1 MEPLRRE
8 VLVPVPSHRRPA
20 SLIGLSIV
28 MVLFASAV
36 DALVWSYQ
44 AQRAA
49 MERQESF
56 VRSRPCRAHK
66 ATGPKQ
72 AEIRVAPA
80 ETPRLAPLANE

>member
-44 AQRAA
+44 AQRA
-49 MERQESF
+49 MIERETRA
-56 VRSRPCRAHK
+56 VTRPCRDRQQPA
-66 ATGPKQ
+66 A
-72 AEIRVAPA
+72 IRAAPPREA
-80 ETPRLAPLANE
+80 TPRPVLMADE